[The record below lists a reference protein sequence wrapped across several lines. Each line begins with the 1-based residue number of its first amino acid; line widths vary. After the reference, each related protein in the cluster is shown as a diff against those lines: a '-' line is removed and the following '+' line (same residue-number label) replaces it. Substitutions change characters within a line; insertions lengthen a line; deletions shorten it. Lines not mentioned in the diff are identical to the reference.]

1 MRVKIL
7 REQLLKPLGL
17 IANVVE
23 RRHTLPVLANALITV
38 DDHGVTLVGTDLE
51 VELRINLPQITGE
64 PGEITVPARKLFDI
78 CRALPA
84 EAMLELRIEKDRAII
99 KSQSSRF
106 TLSTM
111 PSSDFPSIEA
121 SGWAEKLSLPQR
133 QLRELLEHTQ
143 FCMAQQ
149 DVRYYL
155 NGLLLEFTQQ
165 TLRAVAT
172 DGHRLAL
179 GQIEQTAPFDRQ
191 VIVPRKG
198 VQEALRFLDGGDA
211 MVDLLLSPNHI
222 RFVVGG
228 LSFTSKLIDGRFPDY
243 NKVIPRTHGHQIRIA
258 REKLRETLAR
268 VAILSN
274 EKYRGV
280 RVGLAAGRLTITAH
294 NPEHEE
300 AQEEVEVEYTGP
312 QLEIGFNVTYLIDAI
327 AALQG
332 AEVQLGVTDAD
343 SSGSL
348 KDPGSDRYVYVV
360 MPMRL

>member
-1 MRVKIL
+1 MHVKIP

-23 RRHTLPVLANALITV
+23 RRHTLPVLANTLITV
-38 DDHGVTLVGTDLE
+38 DDRGLTLVGTDLE
-51 VELRINLPQITGE
+51 VELRINLPQIKGE
-64 PGEITVPARKLFDI
+64 AGEITVPARKLFDI

-84 EAMLELRIEKDRAII
+84 EATLELRVDKDRAII

-111 PSSDFPSIEA
+111 PSSEFPSIEA
-121 SGWAEKLSLPQR
+121 GGWSERLALPQQ
-133 QLRELLEHTQ
+133 QLRGLLERTQ

-155 NGLLLEFTQQ
+155 NGLLLEFTRQ

-179 GQIEQTAPFDRQ
+179 GEIEQAATFERQ

-198 VQEALRFLDGGDA
+198 VQEALRFLDSGEA
-211 MVDLLLSPNHI
+211 TVEIMLSPNHI
-222 RFVVGG
+222 RFVAAG

-243 NKVIPRTHGHQIRIA
+243 NKVIPRTHGHHIRIA
-258 REKLRETLAR
+258 REVLRETLAR

-280 RVGLAAGRLTITAH
+280 RVGLAEGVLKITAH

-300 AQEEVEVEYTGP
+300 AQEELSVSYTGP
-312 QLEIGFNVTYLIDAI
+312 ALEIGFNVTYLIDAI

-332 AEVQLGVTDAD
+332 ADVTLGVTDAD

-348 KDPGSDRYVYVV
+348 KDPDSDRYVYVV

>member
-1 MRVKIL
+1 MRIKIS

-23 RRHTLPVLANALITV
+23 RRHTLPVLANTLISLN
-38 DDHGVTLVGTDLE
+38 DDRLSLLATDLE
-51 VELRINLPQITGE
+51 VELRIEISGIAGE
-64 PGEITVPARKLFDI
+64 AGEATVPARKLFDI
-78 CRALPA
+78 CRALPSDA
-84 EAMLELRIEKDRAII
+84 NLDLRMEKDRIVV
-99 KSQSSRF
+99 KSGSSRF

-111 PSSDFPSIEA
+111 PTSDFPSIEA
-121 SGWAEKLSLPQR
+121 AGWDNRVALPQR
-133 QLRELLEHTQ
+133 AVRELLERTQ

-155 NGLLLEFTQQ
+155 NGLLLEFGRQAI
-165 TLRAVAT
+165 RAVAT

-179 GQIEQTAPFDRQ
+179 GQLDHDVPFERQ

-198 VQEALRFLDGGDA
+198 IQEALRFLENTDA
-211 MVDLLLSPNHI
+211 TVEVLVSANHI
-222 RFVVGG
+222 RFAANG
-228 LSFTSKLIDGRFPDY
+228 LTLTSKLIDGRFPDY
-243 NKVIPRTHGHQIRIA
+243 HKVIPSTHTHQLLVN
-258 REKLRETLAR
+258 REVLRNALAR

-280 RVGLAAGRLTITAH
+280 RMMLAPQTLQITAH

-300 AQEEVEVEYTGP
+300 AREEIAVDHNGASV
-312 QLEIGFNVTYLIDAI
+312 EIGFNVNYLIDAVS
-327 AALQG
+327 ALQG
-332 AEVQLGVTDAD
+332 VEVKIGITDAD

-348 KDPGSDRYVYVV
+348 RDSGSDRYVYVV